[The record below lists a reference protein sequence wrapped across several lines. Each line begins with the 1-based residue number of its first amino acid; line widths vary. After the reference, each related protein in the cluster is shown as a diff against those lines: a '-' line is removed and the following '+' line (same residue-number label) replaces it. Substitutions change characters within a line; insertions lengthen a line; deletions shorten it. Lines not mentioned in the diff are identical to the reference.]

1 MPCRLLD
8 DTDASD
14 TDTVKLANVMA
25 APCIISG
32 RYVRAR
38 HDEPSAEGSVGMT
51 GQASR
56 QTWPGKGK
64 MNAKI
69 LLRHDARHFQRR
81 VVWYGI
87 QEESFRMSFAGL

>member
-38 HDEPSAEGSVGMT
+38 HDEPSAEGSDRDDWAGFKT
-51 GQASR
+51 D
-56 QTWPGKGK
+56 
-64 MNAKI
+64 
-69 LLRHDARHFQRR
+69 LARE
-81 VVWYGI
+81 GENECEDSI
-87 QEESFRMSFAGL
+87 TS